1 MIQYSPLA
9 GSSYI
14 NLPKEIDL
22 PQTGLIDIH
31 NIDDNECFK
40 QSLVRC
46 LYPSDHHPAIIIK
59 AETDFTKQLA
69 FKDIKFPVK
78 MRNIH

>member
-1 MIQYSPLA
+1 MIQYSPLV

-31 NIDDNECFK
+31 NINDNECFK
-40 QSLVRC
+40 
-46 LYPSDHHPAIIIK
+46 
-59 AETDFTKQLA
+59 
-69 FKDIKFPVK
+69 
-78 MRNIH
+78 